1 MLSVANKPNMLSVI
15 MLSAVM
21 LNFVM
26 LSVVMLSVIMLSVVK
41 LNVVARF
48 LRLKNCKNVVP
59 ITAFY
64 EMAKKTIG
72 LTDFTDFN

>member
-15 MLSAVM
+15 MLSVVI

-26 LSVVMLSVIMLSVVK
+26 LSVVLLSVVK
-41 LNVVARF
+41 LSVVARF

-59 ITAFY
+59 ITAL
-64 EMAKKTIG
+64 MKWPKRR
-72 LTDFTDFN
+72 